1 MPFMGEILRSCLPLR
16 ESRWWSGVLRRQLS
30 GSAVIGASGHA
41 DHVAVGTSTPS
52 GERAAEVSVT
62 TVEYE
67 HTVEREVID
76 LAEGALERAVT
87 AEKSYGDFTTE
98 LLVAEVLQITYAHGE
113 FPFAWSKVAG
123 EVGTH
128 TGLRAV
134 GSDVDRRP
142 HSVVASARLDVVDH
156 RSEVVEIM

>member
-1 MPFMGEILRSCLPLR
+1 MRSCSLYGNLVGGQ
-16 ESRWWSGVLRRQLS
+16 EFSGDS
-30 GSAVIGASGHA
+30 FPGSAVIGAGGHA
-41 DHVAVGTSTPS
+41 DHVAVGHFNTL
-52 GERAAEVSVT
+52 GERAAEVGVT

-113 FPFAWSKVAG
+113 FLAWSKVAG